1 MTLKWNHREYQFND
15 RLDMKSFPEH
25 REHMRDF
32 RQSHTV
38 VTMVNA
44 PKRNELA
51 FLESMPHLRLS
62 HAIETGGSRLPS
74 GSNDWSGLTPVA
86 RVTTYKLPQN

>member
-15 RLDMKSFPEH
+15 RHDRKSFPEH

-32 RQSHTV
+32 RQSHAV

-44 PKRNELA
+44 PKRDELA
-51 FLESMPHLRLS
+51 FLESMPHLKVS
-62 HAIETGGSRLPS
+62 HAIATGGSLLPN
-74 GSNDWSGLTPVA
+74 GSNDWLTLAPVMMVA
-86 RVTTYKLPQN
+86 RYRFSTS